1 MCAVLALFIHGCGG
15 TDSGRTANHS
25 DLSAPTATDANSDF
39 TYPKNPF
46 YVQVGPDTVAPEA
59 LPYCNS
65 SVGPLICYAPR
76 FVRKAYN
83 VPSTSEL
90 DGAGQTILIV
100 DAFGSPTIE
109 RDLQAF
115 DTRFGL
121 PAPPSFQVLCPQGCP
136 TFAPNNRLHD
146 EIGWSIETSL
156 DVEWAHAIA
165 PKANIVL
172 VVAATSSGNAINE
185 AEAVAIAAYP
195 GAVMSQSFGIPEIF
209 IHANNAQVLQAE
221 RNYLEAQ
228 AQGITV
234 LASAGD
240 SGGSNGSSIANAL
253 FPASNP
259 LNTAVGG
266 TMGDPYL
273 TAPSS
278 FSCPGVGQIC
288 SAGLATVKG
297 PCTLTSGRCTEF
309 GYGGEQ
315 VWNEVRFGAAT
326 GGAPSLFFP
335 VPSFQRGLGL
345 TSRTTPD
352 VSYNA
357 AINGGVLVA
366 WSALAPAGSFFIVG
380 GTSAGAPQWAGHRRA
395 RQPEARREGLRALG
409 LPQSRALRRGR
420 ERELR
425 QRLPRHHRGQQQA
438 RRDAPRLQ
446 RRRRI
451 RCRFRLGHPECCQLD
466 QRAGSLTLAS
476 GRCATPHLGSA
487 DRGSRCGRGGYKNEK
502 ASAQTFCCPSFRSLQ
517 WLAAPEGWLTLRDL
531 P

>member
-1 MCAVLALFIHGCGG
+1 M
-15 TDSGRTANHS
+15 
-25 DLSAPTATDANSDF
+25 
-39 TYPKNPF
+39 
-46 YVQVGPDTVAPEA
+46 QVGPDTVAPEA

-76 FVRKAYN
+76 FIRKAYN
-83 VPSTSEL
+83 VPSTLEL

-115 DTRFGL
+115 DTRFGI
-121 PAPPSFQVLCPQGCP
+121 PAPPSFQVLCPQGGCP
-136 TFAPNNRLHD
+136 TFAPNNSHHD

-221 RNYLEAQ
+221 RNYLEAH

-259 LNTAVGG
+259 LN
-266 TMGDPYL
+266 
-273 TAPSS
+273 
-278 FSCPGVGQIC
+278 
-288 SAGLATVKG
+288 
-297 PCTLTSGRCTEF
+297 LTSGRCTEF

-315 VWNEVRFGAAT
+315 VWNEARFGAAT

-335 VPSFQRGLGL
+335 VPSFQNGLGL

-366 WSALAPAGSFFIVG
+366 WSALAPAGTFFIVG
-380 GTSAGAPQWAGHRRA
+380 GTSAGAPQWAGIVALANQKRA
-395 RQPEARREGLRALG
+395 AKGFGPLGFLNPALYSVAESASYSSAFHDITVG
-409 LPQSRALRRGR
+409 NNKLGGTLPGFSAGA
-420 ERELR
+420 
-425 QRLPRHHRGQQQA
+425 GY
-438 RRDAPRLQ
+438 DA
-446 RRRRI
+446 
-451 RCRFRLGHPECCQLD
+451 
-466 QRAGSLTLAS
+466 AS
-476 GRCATPHLGSA
+476 GWGTPNVANLINA
-487 DRGSRCGRGGYKNEK
+487 
-502 ASAQTFCCPSFRSLQ
+502 
-517 WLAAPEGWLTLRDL
+517 LAP
-531 P
+531 